1 MNTIKLTNSNL
12 EEMAHQA
19 ATIIKDGGTIIAPFD
34 TVYGVIC
41 SAFNDLSIEKIYNL
55 KSRPAQK
62 TVGTA
67 VSNIQKIADFAEI
80 SSGQNDFIASITP
93 GKYTFILNAKPSDIS
108 NFCLRDNTI
117 GIRIPDNQLILKIAE
132 LAGGLIAQTSINK
145 SGEANCYSIADI
157 EKQFSNDELS
167 LVDLI
172 VDGGELD
179 RDSSPSEIWDLTNES
194 PVKIERK

>member
-12 EEMAHQA
+12 EEIALQA
-19 ATIIKDGGTIIAPFD
+19 AKAIANGGIVVAPFD
-34 TVYGVIC
+34 TVYGIIC
-41 SAFNDLSIEKIYNL
+41 SPFDEGAIEKIYNL
-55 KSRPAQK
+55 KNRPPQK

-67 VSNIQKIADFAEI
+67 VSDIQTIADFAEI
-80 SSGQNDFIASITP
+80 SSSQTDFIERITP
-93 GKYTFILNAKPSDIS
+93 GKFTFILNAKPSDIS

-117 GIRIPDNQLILKIAE
+117 GIRIPDNLLILKIAE
-132 LAGGLIAQTSINK
+132 LADGIIAQTSINK

-157 EKQFSNDELS
+157 EKQFSKDELS

-179 RDSSPSEIWDLTNES
+179 RDSIPSELWNLTSET